1 MIRQVAPTVLV
12 GTSGRAGIFTQAAIR
27 ELAARTRRPVVLVLS
42 NPTASSEAVP
52 ADVLAWS
59 GGRALV
65 ATGSPFPPVEVE
77 GRRHL
82 IAQANNVFVF
92 PGVGL
97 GALVAHAREL
107 TDGMFL
113 AAASTL
119 AQMVTPERLAQGAL
133 YPALTDLRA
142 VSRRIGIAVAREARD
157 RGVGRLMADEEIEAA
172 VDATMW
178 DPAYEGSAAV
188 SLSPAPGPEHHL

>member
-1 MIRQVAPTVLV
+1 
-12 GTSGRAGIFTQAAIR
+12 
-27 ELAARTRRPVVLVLS
+27 
-42 NPTASSEAVP
+42 VP

-65 ATGSPFPPVEVE
+65 ATGSPFGPVDVE
-77 GRRHL
+77 GRPRL

-97 GALVAHAREL
+97 GAMVARAGEL
-107 TDGMFL
+107 TDGMFM
-113 AAASTL
+113 AAASAL
-119 AQMVTPERLAQGAL
+119 AEMVTSERLAQGAL

-142 VSRRIGIAVAREARD
+142 VSRRIAIAVAREARD
-157 RGVGRLMADEEIEAA
+157 RGLGLRAADEEIETT

-178 DPAYEGSAAV
+178 DPAYERAEAATPA
-188 SLSPAPGPEHHL
+188 PAPG